1 MKIALCFIISYK
13 HILNKEAIWRE
24 WIECNKDIIN
34 VYFYYKDLNKITSE
48 WILKHVLPSQ
58 QIYETSYY
66 HVIPAYVSLMQFAIE
81 NDWENQWICFLT
93 DSCCP
98 IVSPKKFRH
107 LFYTHWNKSIM
118 SWKPAWWNIHLHRR
132 GNLSLLPKECHLAN
146 DPWFVLKR
154 ENVLEILEFIRKNTE
169 FTNLICRG
177 GLANETLF
185 AVILHFTKQLNTPHI
200 LNRVTHLTDWSRME
214 SSTSPHTFTD
224 ASKRDIQFIEENLE
238 KNECAMF
245 IRKVSPDFSN
255 ELIKKYIYEYNREND
270 DKLVIKKP
278 VVFFVKEIY
287 LFLFK
292 FLYFVFHVACK
303 FFFWCASLFTV

>member
-1 MKIALCFIISYK
+1 
-13 HILNKEAIWRE
+13 
-24 WIECNKDIIN
+24 
-34 VYFYYKDLNKITSE
+34 
-48 WILKHVLPSQ
+48 
-58 QIYETSYY
+58 
-66 HVIPAYVSLMQFAIE
+66 VIPAYISLMQFAIE

-98 IVSPKKFRH
+98 LVSPKKFRH
-107 LFYTHWNKSIM
+107 LFYTYWNKSIM

-169 FTNLICRG
+169 LTNLICRG

-200 LNRVTHLTDWSRME
+200 LNRVTHLADWSRMG
-214 SSTSPHTFTD
+214 SSTSPHCFTD
-224 ASKRDIQFIEENLE
+224 GNKRDIQFIEENLE

-245 IRKVSPDFSN
+245 IRKVSPDFSD
-255 ELIKKYIYEYNREND
+255 ELIKKYVYEYNREND
-270 DKLVIKKP
+270 EKLVIKKP
-278 VVFFVKEIY
+278 VVFFVKEFY
-287 LFLFK
+287 LFLLR
-292 FLYFVFHVACK
+292 FLYSVFHVACK
-303 FFFWCASLFTV
+303 FFFWCA